1 MYKQI
6 RDITVAFIV
15 WFVLAYICTALMASV
30 IELENY
36 FNIYKWSEHER
47 GLLLG
52 NIFCIGWLVFK
63 QIKSKEGK

>member
-6 RDITVAFIV
+6 RDIIVAFIV
-15 WFVLAYICTALMASV
+15 WFMLAYISTALMASV

-36 FNIYKWSEHER
+36 FNIYKWGEYER

-63 QIKSKEGK
+63 SIKSKEDK

>member
-6 RDITVAFIV
+6 RDIIVGFIV
-15 WFVLAYICTALMASV
+15 WLVLAYACTALMASI

-36 FNIYKWSEHER
+36 FNIYKWSEYER

-52 NIFCIGWLVFK
+52 NIFCIGWLVVK
-63 QIKSKEGK
+63 SIKSKEDK